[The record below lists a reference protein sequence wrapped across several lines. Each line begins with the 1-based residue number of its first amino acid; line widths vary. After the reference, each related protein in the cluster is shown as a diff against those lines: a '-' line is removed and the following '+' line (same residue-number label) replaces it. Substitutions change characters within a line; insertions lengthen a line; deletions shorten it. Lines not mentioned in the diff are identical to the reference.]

1 MLSVVAR
8 IPSCGSFNSFE
19 ECLSFRVLKRKGFQT
34 LPVFKA
40 WGVLEHRRNKVIFE
54 GKSHLLFQTAAKMVA
69 FLFIFEGKPHLLF
82 QTAAKVVASLR
93 EYPVSNKPKQLRVL
107 LPPVPISDL
116 PVAFFDGAFQRS
128 R

>member
-1 MLSVVAR
+1 MLGVKEEKLSD
-8 IPSCGSFNSFE
+8 PSCFHSMG
-19 ECLSFRVLKRKGFQT
+19 GF
-34 LPVFKA
+34 
-40 WGVLEHRRNKVIFE
+40 WNRRNKVIFE

-69 FLFIFEGKPHLLF
+69 FLFIFEGKSHLLF
-82 QTAAKVVASLR
+82 QTAAKVVVSLR
-93 EYPVSNKPKQLRVL
+93 EHPVSNKPKQLRVL